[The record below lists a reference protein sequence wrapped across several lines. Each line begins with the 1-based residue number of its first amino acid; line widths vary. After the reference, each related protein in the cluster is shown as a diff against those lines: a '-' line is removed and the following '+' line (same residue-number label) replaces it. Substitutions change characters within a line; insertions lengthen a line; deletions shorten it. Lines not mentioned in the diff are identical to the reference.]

1 MTYDAN
7 WGNTPAYKAHVE
19 AHGSGDGFTN
29 ANGYPKEPV
38 NSIMWVLM
46 SVSIGT
52 ITEKNISE
60 VYARLKFYEVA
71 LNNGVWGQRY
81 IGSEGADADYS
92 LAVNWEDYTLTPE
105 HVKQALHLSTNNS
118 TLSRTEWVKRMVA
131 YIQRDRYCTKAKAM
145 YFGKSMTPTKCIN
158 TALDS
163 FKLEYEASV
172 EVLSHAV

>member
-1 MTYDAN
+1 MTYNAD

-29 ANGYPKEPV
+29 ANGYPKDPV
-38 NSIMWVLM
+38 NSIMWAMLGTG
-46 SVSIGT
+46 VSA

-60 VYARLKFYEVA
+60 VYARLKFHEIVF
-71 LNNGVWGQRY
+71 NNGVWGQRY
-81 IGSEGADADYS
+81 IGVDPTNEALS
-92 LAVNWEDYTLTPE
+92 VNWENYTLTPE
-105 HVKQALHLSTNNS
+105 MVAQCLSLSTNNS
-118 TLSRTEWVKRMVA
+118 TETRTAWVKRVVS
-131 YIQRDRYCTKAKAM
+131 YIQNDRYCTKAKEL

-163 FKLEYEASV
+163 WKLEYEASV

>member
-1 MTYDAN
+1 MPYNAD

-19 AHGSGDGFTN
+19 ANGSGDDFTN

-38 NSIMWVLM
+38 NSIMWALM
-46 SVSIGT
+46 SISIGS

-60 VYARLKFYEVA
+60 VYARLKFFEVA
-71 LNNGVWGQRY
+71 FNNGVWGQRY
-81 IGSEGADADYS
+81 IGVDPTNEALS
-92 LAVNWEDYTLTPE
+92 VNWEDYTLTRE
-105 HVKQALHLSTNNS
+105 MVEQVLHLSTNAS
-118 TLSRTEWVKRMVA
+118 TESRSVWVKKLVT
-131 YIQRDRYCTKAKAM
+131 YIQNDRYTKRAKEL

-158 TALDS
+158 TALDG